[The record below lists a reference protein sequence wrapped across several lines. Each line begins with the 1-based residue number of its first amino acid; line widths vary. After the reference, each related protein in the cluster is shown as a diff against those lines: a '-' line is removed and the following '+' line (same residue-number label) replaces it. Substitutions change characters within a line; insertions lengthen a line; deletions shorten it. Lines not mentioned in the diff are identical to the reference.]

1 MRRLPALPVSLGLC
15 SRLRALPGTVICA
28 LSYMMMVPLLILAHF
43 SGGRRNFYPIV
54 NPLDAGPLV
63 RHRHIGRCFTF
74 SNLQI
79 MPLPMGGGGL
89 RSQAAD
95 PINGDRVTPSH
106 PISAHRHSHQQ
117 CLEEENRQAGE
128 SGKGS
133 VTAVASP
140 SHLWGEPVSPTAMR
154 VSSPLPAPRHGAC
167 SLPCEEGGR
176 SVLLADAS
184 QDPRIRLAHFFFD
197 APLCEWQHHSVLPI
211 CECGMS

>member
-28 LSYMMMVPLLILAHF
+28 LSYMIMVPLHILAHF
-43 SGGRRNFYPIV
+43 SGGRTSFYSIV

-79 MPLPMGGGGL
+79 MPVPMEEGGFS
-89 RSQAAD
+89 SQAAD
-95 PINGDRVTPSH
+95 PINGDRVMPSP
-106 PISAHRHSHQQ
+106 PISAHRHSHRQR
-117 CLEEENRQAGE
+117 LEEEDRQVGE
-128 SGKGS
+128 AGKGS
-133 VTAVASP
+133 MTAVASP
-140 SHLWGEPVSPTAMR
+140 SHLRGEPVSPTAMR
-154 VSSPLPAPRHGAC
+154 VSSHLSAPRHGSC

-184 QDPRIRLAHFFFD
+184 QVPRIRLAHFFFD
-197 APLCEWQHHSVLPI
+197 TPLREWQDHSVLPI